1 MRISTTQIYEASNA
15 SYQRNYAKFVKAG
28 DEATSGVKL
37 NTASDDP
44 VGAARVL
51 QLSQQNAMLEQYA
64 ANITSINYNS
74 ANSETALESIGT
86 ALQRVNELVIK
97 GGNGSYT
104 DADRVSTAEELKQLQ
119 EQILGLM
126 NSQDA
131 NGRYLFSGS
140 DAAQPPYSQN
150 ADGTYSYHGNQTA
163 VGLPVGDGLVLP
175 SNTTGWEAFDKA
187 INTTRTSV
195 TPTGATPDDN
205 KLNMSGGIVSS
216 ASAYNSSFVPGQPYT
231 LTFVSA
237 TEFRITDGA
246 GVNVTADSS
255 TAGVYSATDAAA
267 QKFTFRGVD
276 LTLNVNLSRADAA
289 SAATAEAALG
299 LDPGGSGSTRTYEF
313 SSTLPTLSPTRS
325 AGNTSAAVVTQ
336 ASVTDRAV
344 FNTTYP
350 ANGATL
356 VYNAGAYELRSGNNP
371 PLPATVSGTTVSV
384 AGASFEISGTP
395 NDGDQFVIDTST
407 HQTQNVLNALS
418 EVISALTTP
427 ADGNAVAMQKLT
439 ASLDSALGNVNAA
452 MEQASTARSAIG
464 ARQNAATD
472 QGITND
478 YLKTNNTV
486 ESQSF
491 TKADEMEAAT
501 NLTLQKNILAA
512 SQQVFLQLSNL
523 NLFSKL

>member
-37 NTASDDP
+37 NSAGDDP

-51 QLSQQNAMLEQYA
+51 QLAQQNSMLEQYA
-64 ANITSINYNS
+64 ANITTINYNT
-74 ANSETALESIGT
+74 ANSETALASIVN
-86 ALQRVNELVIK
+86 ALQRVSELVIS
-97 GGNGSYT
+97 GGNGGYT
-104 DADRVSTAEELKQLQ
+104 DADRTSTAEELKQLQ

-131 NGRYLFSGS
+131 NGSYLFSGS
-140 DAAQPPYSQN
+140 DAAQPPYSRN
-150 ADGTYSYHGNQTA
+150 ADGTYSYHGNQTS

-187 INTTRTSV
+187 TNTTRTSV
-195 TPTGATPDDN
+195 MPTGGTPNDD
-205 KLNMSGGIVSS
+205 KLNLSGGIVSS
-216 ASAYNSSFVPGQPYT
+216 TSAYNSSFVPGQPYT

-246 GVNVTADSS
+246 GNNVTGDAS
-255 TAGVYSATDAAA
+255 TAGVYNATDAAA
-267 QKFTFRGVD
+267 QKVTFRGVD

-289 SAATAEAALG
+289 TAATAEAALG
-299 LDPGGSGSTRTYEF
+299 LDPGGSGATRTYEF

-336 ASVTDRAV
+336 ASVTDRAL

-350 ANGATL
+350 ATGAML

-371 PLPATVSGTTVSV
+371 PLPATVSGTTVTV

-395 NDGDQFVIDTST
+395 NDGDQFVIDAST
-407 HQTQNVLNALS
+407 HQTQNVLNS
-418 EVISALTTP
+418 ISQVITALTTP
-427 ADGNAVAMQKLT
+427 ADGNPVALQKLV
-439 ASLDSALGNVNAA
+439 ASLDSAMGNVTSAI
-452 MEQASTARSAIG
+452 EQAATARSAIG

-472 QGITND
+472 QGVTND